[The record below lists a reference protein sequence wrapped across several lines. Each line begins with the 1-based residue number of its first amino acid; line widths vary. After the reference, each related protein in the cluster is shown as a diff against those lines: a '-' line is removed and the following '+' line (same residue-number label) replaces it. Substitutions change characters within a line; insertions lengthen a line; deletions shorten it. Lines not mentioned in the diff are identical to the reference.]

1 VIRSIQHVQMAVPEH
16 SEAAV
21 RAFYGGLLGLHEIEK
36 PAPLRAGGGVWFAV
50 GAQELHAG
58 VEPSH
63 RPAGKAHPGLE
74 VRSRAELDELAGRLE
89 AAGHPVTW
97 DDRIQGVARFHTHD
111 PFGNRVELLAA
122 E

>member
-1 VIRSIQHVQMAVPEH
+1 MIRSIQHVQVAVPEH

-21 RAFYGGLLGLHEIEK
+21 RAFYGGLLGLQEIEK
-36 PAPLRAGGGVWFAV
+36 PAALRAGGGVWFAV
-50 GAQELHAG
+50 GGQELHAG
-58 VEPSH
+58 IESGH

-74 VRSRAELDELAGRLE
+74 VRGRAELAELAGRLE

-111 PFGNRVELLAA
+111 PFGNRVELVAA

>member
-1 VIRSIQHVQMAVPEH
+1 
-16 SEAAV
+16 
-21 RAFYGGLLGLHEIEK
+21 
-36 PAPLRAGGGVWFAV
+36 
-50 GAQELHAG
+50 
-58 VEPSH
+58 
-63 RPAGKAHPGLE
+63 